1 MMMSML
7 ATSCRR
13 KTIAGA
19 IACLLAVL
27 PAHGWASEKGA
38 APPESAQRVR
48 QLVQQLGDND
58 YSVRQRAQDELAK
71 LGFAA
76 FDLLSEAADNEDLEV
91 ATRARYLLR
100 LMRVQWTRDDDP
112 SAVKALLD
120 GYDSLSL
127 DERIARMQKLAAMP
141 ATAGVAALCRLVR
154 YELSPMLSKSAAV
167 AILNREPIPPADEP
181 KLGGIVRE
189 NLAGSSQTAA
199 KWLLTYLALRKDPKA
214 TMAAWNRLVEV
225 EQGVLRRTPD
235 RSSPRIVGCLLYDL
249 AVAQAGQGLQ
259 DLADKTAQR
268 ARQVIPGRTAA
279 DLYGHLLMAYSLRR
293 RGLFPWAVEE
303 YRQVMRSSFPEC
315 AAMGYIALSEMYHD
329 IGDDPDAAQTIQ
341 DALKMVD
348 QRALE
353 NLEAV
358 TDHSV
363 AELRARMNYFLAC
376 HWQAKGDAA
385 KHRQY
390 VEEAL
395 KVYPTEVDSLIARYR
410 LPDQD
415 PDYRKKTRELIGR
428 AVAGMREEIEK
439 TPEDATGYN
448 QLAWLL
454 GNTEGDLDEA
464 LRLVQKS
471 VELSPDNGAYY
482 DTMGRVCYARGDYP
496 NAVKYQSLA
505 AELEPHSGLI
515 LKQLQLFKDQLRE
528 HPPKNG

>member
-1 MMMSML
+1 M
-7 ATSCRR
+7 TGV
-13 KTIAGA
+13 IAGVV
-19 IACLLAVL
+19 ACLLIVL
-27 PAHGWASEKGA
+27 PAYGWASEKAA
-38 APPESAQRVR
+38 APAESTQRVR
-48 QLVQQLGDND
+48 QLVQQLGDSD
-58 YSVRQRAQDELAK
+58 YNVRQRAQDELAK

-76 FDLLSEAADNEDLEV
+76 FDLLSEAADNDDLEV
-91 ATRARYLLR
+91 ATRARYLLH
-100 LMRVQWTRDDDP
+100 LMRVQWTREDDP
-112 SAVKALLD
+112 PAVKALLE

-127 DERIARMQKLAAMP
+127 EERMKRMQKLAAMP
-141 ATAGVAALCRLVR
+141 AASGVSALCRLVR

-167 AILNREPIPPADEP
+167 AILNREPIPPSEEP
-181 KLGGIVRE
+181 KLSGIVRE

-214 TMAAWNRLVEV
+214 TMADWNRLVEV

-235 RSSPRIVGCLLYDL
+235 RSSPQIVGCLLYDL
-249 AVAQAGQGLQ
+249 AVVQAGQGLQ

-279 DLYGHLLMAYSLRR
+279 DLSGHLLMAYALRR

-303 YRQVMRSSFPEC
+303 YRQLTRSNFPEY
-315 AAMGYIALSEMYHD
+315 AAMGYIAMSEMYHD
-329 IGDDPDAAQTIQ
+329 IGDDANAAQTIQ

-353 NLEAV
+353 SIEAA

-363 AELRARMNYFLAC
+363 AELRARMNYFFAC
-376 HWQAKGDAA
+376 HWESKGDAA

-390 VEEAL
+390 VDEAL
-395 KVYPTEVDSLIARYR
+395 KAYPTEVDSLIARHR
-410 LPDQD
+410 LPNQD
-415 PDYRKKTRELIGR
+415 PDYRKKTRELIGA
-428 AVAGMREEIEK
+428 AVKGMREEIEK

-471 VELSPDNGAYY
+471 IELGPDNGAYY
-482 DTMGRVCYARGDYP
+482 DTMGRVYYARGDYP

-515 LKQLQLFKDQLRE
+515 LKQLQFFKDQLRE
-528 HPPKNG
+528 HPPKQGK